1 MCWRRSLRLRRRAA
15 PGAAGRHR
23 LRSHSGVEVFGR
35 GEPLMRRTVLVLSL
49 TVAMVFATAVA
60 VSGAPAVEAD
70 SSNAVAARATINW
83 RDCVDPELTGLECGR
98 VWVPLDYDRPGGA
111 KIKIKV
117 ARLGAGDPASKL
129 GTIFLNPGG
138 PGGSGIDFLAGAGS
152 FLFTDEV
159 RARYDLV
166 GFDPRGIARS
176 TPLRCFDT
184 FEASLLAFAP
194 FAFPIGPEQEA
205 IEKATTEY
213 LADACDAD
221 GGRIIRHMSTAN
233 VARDLDVLR
242 RAVGDRQLNYA
253 GYSYGSYLGTV
264 YANLFPRRVGR
275 VVVDG
280 ILDPIA
286 WRNNGGDTPFSE
298 RLRSDEGAQA
308 TLDEFF
314 RLCDEAGQPACA
326 FAPHSAERF
335 AAMADK
341 LLETGGVVIRDPEG
355 FEFPFLY
362 SDLVGSSLGPLY
374 DSFSWP
380 DQSAFLAFIEAQ
392 IFELESAPTDA
403 ELEAIQSAIDGNVA
417 SAQQQ
422 EPYPNVVEGFPGV
435 ACTDTNNPD
444 SYDAWPDAAA
454 KAEADFGYFGRLW
467 THASVPCWNWP
478 AVDRDR
484 YNGRF
489 DRWTAN
495 PVLIAGTRY
504 DPATRYEG
512 AVTLNAL
519 LPNSAL
525 LTVEGWGH
533 TTLFLSF
540 CADSIVGDYFLTGA
554 LPAPGTSCG
563 QDFSPFAPLIERS
576 NQAEGD
582 AALIAVRQAVRASV
596 LDEVSFVPQAP

>member
-1 MCWRRSLRLRRRAA
+1 MA
-15 PGAAGRHR
+15 
-23 LRSHSGVEVFGR
+23 
-35 GEPLMRRTVLVLSL
+35 L
-49 TVAMVFATAVA
+49 TTIMVFATAVS
-60 VSGAPAVEAD
+60 VSGAPATQPDALT
-70 SSNAVAARATINW
+70 VASRTTINW
-83 RDCVDPELTGLECGR
+83 RPCADPELAGLECGR
-98 VWVPLDYDRPGGA
+98 VWVPLDYDRPAAA
-111 KIKIKV
+111 KIKVKV
-117 ARLGAGDPASKL
+117 ARLRAADPANKL

-138 PGGSGIDFLAGAGS
+138 PGGSGIDFLAGAGA

-184 FEASLLAFAP
+184 FEESLLAFPP

-213 LADACDAD
+213 LADACASDA
-221 GGRIIRHMSTAN
+221 GRIIRHMSTAN
-233 VARDLDVLR
+233 VARDLNVLR
-242 RAVGDRQLNYA
+242 RAVGDRLLNYA

-275 VVVDG
+275 LVVDG

-286 WRNNGGDTPFSE
+286 WRNVGGDTPFSE
-298 RLRSDEGAQA
+298 RLRSDAGAQA

-314 RLCDEAGQPACA
+314 RLCDEAGQPSCA
-326 FAPHSAERF
+326 FAPQSSARF
-335 AAMADK
+335 DAMAEK
-341 LLETGGVVIRDPEG
+341 LIDTGGIVISDPEG
-355 FEFPFLY
+355 NEFPFLY

-374 DSFSWP
+374 NSFSWP
-380 DQSAFLAFIEAQ
+380 EQAAFLAYIEAQ
-392 IFELESAPTDA
+392 IFGLESAVGAA
-403 ELEAIQSAIDGNVA
+403 EADAIQSAIDGGVA
-417 SAQQQ
+417 SAQTQ
-422 EPYPNVVEGFPGV
+422 EPYENIVEGFPGV
-435 ACTDTNNPD
+435 ACADTNNPD
-444 SYDAWPDAAA
+444 TYEVWPEVAA
-454 KAEADFGYFGRLW
+454 KAEAEFGYFGRLW

-478 AVDRDR
+478 GVDRDR

-495 PVLIAGTRY
+495 PVLIATTVY

-512 AVTLNAL
+512 ALTLNEL

-540 CADSIVGDYFLTGA
+540 CADAIVGDYFLTGA
-554 LPAPGTSCG
+554 IPAPGTVCT
-563 QDFSPFAPLIERS
+563 QDFSPFPPLIERS
-576 NQAEGD
+576 QATGD
-582 AALIAVRQAVRASV
+582 AALVVDRQELRAEV
-596 LDEVSFVPQAP
+596 LDEVSFVPQR